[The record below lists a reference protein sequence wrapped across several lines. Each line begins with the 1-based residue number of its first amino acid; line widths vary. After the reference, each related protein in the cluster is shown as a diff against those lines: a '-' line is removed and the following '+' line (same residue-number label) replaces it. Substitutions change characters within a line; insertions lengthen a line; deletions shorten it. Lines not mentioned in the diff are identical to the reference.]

1 MLQIKNEPDL
11 KRSAIISFKKKVLG
25 DTVFKPTLPY
35 VIVGG
40 N

>member
-25 DTVFKPTLPY
+25 DTVG
-35 VIVGG
+35 GG